1 MNPLCCI
8 APVSLEHAADHLHQQ
23 PPRILAAAPPPAPAQ
38 PVAPA
43 AVAGVLHKWVNYGK
57 GWRSR
62 YFVLED
68 GVLSYYKLRG
78 GGAGGGS
85 TGGAGEAAVPS
96 PAFSGARVIGD
107 GGVAR
112 RAREEAAAA
121 GKQWKP
127 FGEIHLKVRYGASY
141 LMWFGIDIASD
152 WFCSGL
158 PWCCGWEK

>member
-8 APVSLEHAADHLHQQ
+8 APVSLEHAADHLQHHQP
-23 PPRILAAAPPPAPAQ
+23 PPRILAAAPAPAPPPPQ
-38 PVAPA
+38 PAAAA

-78 GGAGGGS
+78 GG
-85 TGGAGEAAVPS
+85 GGAGEAA
-96 PAFSGARVIGD
+96 ALAAARVIGE
-107 GGVAR
+107 GGALR

-121 GKQWKP
+121 GKQWRP
-127 FGEIHLKVRYGASY
+127 FGEIHLKVRTVPRLGSELALGRIGSA
-141 LMWFGIDIASD
+141 LRRAM
-152 WFCSGL
+152 GL
-158 PWCCGWEK
+158 RAAGRSQK